1 MSIVR
6 QYISRLEY
14 NTVGENIIATI
25 KMRKNYGAIQS
36 FLFSILQYRQFSF
49 FLALKGDSE
58 KITITFR

>member
-36 FLFSILQYRQFSF
+36 FLFSILQ
-49 FLALKGDSE
+49 
-58 KITITFR
+58 